1 MLSVLYVD
9 DEECLLEIG
18 KTFLEMD
25 GSMHVETSTS
35 VLSKLENWDTARYDV
50 IVSDYEMPQV
60 NGIEFLEI
68 LRSRGDKTPFLIF
81 TGRGR
86 EEVVIKALNAG
97 ADFYI
102 QKGGAPKA
110 LFAELAHKIKKA
122 GERRQTEYA
131 LEQSNSILRTTL
143 ESTADGIMVADLN
156 GKITICNKKF
166 LQMWHV
172 PSGTPHL
179 LDELAFIEFA
189 RDQVED
195 YPVYLKRIGEIQTDT
210 GSTSYDIINFTD
222 GRVFRRFSQ
231 VQTLNSLIVG
241 RVWSFRDITVQNKS
255 ELELRAAYEQLSAAE
270 EELKQQY
277 EELGKNVRI
286 LQDLES
292 KYRGIFNAD
301 MSPHLIVSAETMEV
315 LGTNEAACCLYG
327 YTREEFL
334 GRSFFSLSTEPQRD
348 PEPFQEKKVV
358 IQTQFHRRKDGKIFP
373 VEIST
378 SPFGNEDPCVLILSI
393 RDISTIKQVEDSLRL
408 ANIKLNL
415 LLGITRHDV
424 LNNLSVLMLYNEI
437 LRNKTSDGEILEILD
452 NQLRACQT
460 IKNQIDFTKEYDK
473 IGIKAPQWQNIEE
486 IASRAFSQMLKTVSF
501 RCATENLVIYAD
513 PMLEKVFY
521 NLFDN
526 SVRYGKDLSEICL
539 TFDRAGPDII
549 LSYRDNGIGI
559 AQEDK
564 ENIFRK
570 GFGKNTGLGLFLT
583 REILSITR
591 ITIIECG
598 EYGKGAC
605 FEIRIPKGNYH
616 ITPLLENAR
625 DYGEVRKI
633 LAEEWIGGDIPE

>member
-25 GSMHVETSTS
+25 GSMNVETSTS
-35 VLSKLENWDTARYDV
+35 ALSKLEDWDTARYDV

-60 NGIEFLEI
+60 NGIEFLRT
-68 LRSRGDKTPFLIF
+68 LRSRNDRTPFIIF

-86 EEVVIKALNAG
+86 EEVVINALNAG

-110 LFAELAHKIKKA
+110 LFAELAHKIKIA
-122 GERRQTEYA
+122 GERRQTESA
-131 LEQSNSILRTTL
+131 LEQSNSVLRATL

-156 GKITICNKKF
+156 GNITIFNKKF
-166 LQMWHV
+166 LQMWQI
-172 PSGTPHL
+172 STDTANL
-179 LDELAFIEFA
+179 LDEQAFVELA
-189 RDQVED
+189 RDQVKD
-195 YPVYLKRIGEIQTDT
+195 YSAYLKRSGEIRADT
-210 GSTSYDIINFTD
+210 RSTSYDILHFTD

-231 VQTLNSLIVG
+231 AQTMNSLVVG
-241 RVWSFRDITVQNKS
+241 RVWSFRDITGQNKS
-255 ELELRAAYEQLSAAE
+255 ELELQAAYEQLSAAE

-277 EELGKNVRI
+277 EELGKNVGI
-286 LQDLES
+286 LKDLES
-292 KYRGIFNAD
+292 KYHGIFNAD
-301 MSPHLIVSAETMEV
+301 ISPHLIVSAETLEI
-315 LGTNEAACCLYG
+315 LDTNEAACSLYG

-334 GRSFFSLSTEPQRD
+334 RRPFASLYSEPRRNPEPQLN
-348 PEPFQEKKVV
+348 KNIVL
-358 IQTQFHRRKDGKIFP
+358 QTQFHRKKDGKIFP
-373 VEIST
+373 VEISST
-378 SPFGNEDPCVLILSI
+378 SFDNRDPSVLILSI
-393 RDISTIKQVEDSLRL
+393 RDISTIKQVEESLRL

-452 NQLRACQT
+452 KQFRACQT

-473 IGIKAPQWQNIEE
+473 IGIKAPQWQDVQE
-486 IASRAFSQMLKTVSF
+486 IASRAFSQMLKTISF
-501 RCATENLVIYAD
+501 RCATENLAIYAD

-526 SVRYGKDLSEICL
+526 SFRYGKDISDISI
-539 TFDRAGPDII
+539 TFDQAGPDII

-591 ITIIECG
+591 ISIVECG

-605 FEIRIPKGNYH
+605 FEIRVPEGNYRLAPV
-616 ITPLLENAR
+616 TDKAR
-625 DYGEVRKI
+625 DYGRSQKI
-633 LAEEWIGGDIPE
+633 LADEWIGGDIPE